1 MNKKTLCVKVSA
13 KELDAVR
20 PELTAKPG
28 TSEFIAKARN
38 IEVGEAIRI
47 TINDWKQTHKSL
59 PSCYSIKDKKFERR
73 VSKDNLYWYI
83 IRTA

>member
-1 MNKKTLCVKVSA
+1 MNKKALCVKVSA
-13 KELDAVR
+13 TELDAVR
-20 PELTAKPG
+20 PELTTKSG
-28 TSEFIAKARN
+28 TSEFLTKARSLK
-38 IEVGEAIRI
+38 VGEAIRV
-47 TINDWKQTHKSL
+47 TIEEWKQTHKSL